1 MSETKSKDPFEG
13 FTTESSE
20 PDAAEAAKAPDS
32 KEEKAPPS
40 DEDAGS
46 AGADK
51 EADVAGAE
59 KEENEDDS
67 KASSDKEADK
77 KPAKKSAQDR
87 FDELTKKRREAE
99 RAAAEKDARIS
110 ALEAEIA
117 GLKTAGQKKDLTE
130 ESVGAKADPDA
141 PKPDDFEF
149 GEFDSR
155 YVSAL
160 AAYEAKKIIAAER
173 AKDAETRQAAAADAK
188 ALEIGQKLD
197 SHIRS
202 GIEKFE
208 DFESSL
214 EALEKI
220 DGAPSEE
227 ARDLILGSEFGAEIL
242 HHLGKNTAEAI
253 EMVSKSPIEQAR
265 YIGKLEA
272 QFSAQKAAS
281 TKSEKAAV
289 TKTPP
294 PPVNRVRGADGKF
307 SAPDDTDDFSAFEAK
322 HTKKG

>member
-1 MSETKSKDPFEG
+1 MSQETATKDPFEG
-13 FTTESSE
+13 FTTESTE
-20 PDAAEAAKAPDS
+20 PDPAPA
-32 KEEKAPPS
+32 EKAEKAQPA

-46 AGADK
+46 ASADK
-51 EADVAGAE
+51 EAAADAAE
-59 KEENEDDS
+59 TTETEGDS
-67 KASSDKEADK
+67 KAPDDKEADK

-99 RAAAEKDARIS
+99 RAAAEKDDRIA

-117 GLKTAGQKKDLTE
+117 GLKTAGKKKDLTE
-130 ESVGAKADPDA
+130 EKPDVKADPDA
-141 PKPDDFEF
+141 PKPEDFEF

-160 AAYEAKKIIAAER
+160 AAHEAKKIVAAER
-173 AKDAETRQAAAADAK
+173 AKDAETRQADAAAAK
-188 ALEIGQKLD
+188 AREYGEKLD
-197 SHIRS
+197 GHIRS

-214 EALEKI
+214 EALEKV
-220 DGAPSEE
+220 DGTPSEE
-227 ARDLILGSEFGAEIL
+227 ARDMILGSEFGAEIL
-242 HHLGKNTAEAI
+242 YHLGKNPSEAV
-253 EMVSKSPIEQAR
+253 EMASKSPVEQAR
-265 YIGKLEA
+265 YLGKLEA

-281 TKSEKAAV
+281 TKTEKPAV

-294 PPVNRVRGADGKF
+294 PPANRVRGADGKF
-307 SAPDDTDDFSAFEAK
+307 SAADDTDDFAAFEAK